1 MAVGMNI
8 DIASIDMVSEV
19 NMVSINAHRYVSIMG
34 TVWGLCSCWG
44 GGVCLNMCIMWGQE
58 NSILLWNS
66 WHV

>member
-44 GGVCLNMCIMWGQE
+44 GWSMFEYVYNVGTGE
-58 NSILLWNS
+58 
-66 WHV
+66 